1 MPKFRA
7 LVSLKLS
14 ASEAVSPGAVVEM
27 SESDA
32 LSLPAGTVEAVK
44 AAPPAPVAAPTPV
57 PAAPKAAKEKKS

>member
-14 ASEAVSPGAVVEM
+14 ATEAVAPGAIVEM

-44 AAPPAPVAAPTPV
+44 AAPPAPVAPTPV